1 MIAKRKFV
9 NSGLERQSLQRLNEL
24 VKEYLYIFG
33 YEDPS
38 DRKSNMENGTDY
50 ESSRM
55 IRILASSE
63 EEALLWGD
71 EIAERYVQSL
81 FGDMKVSWKADRFAS
96 WIENS
101 PDAEEKRLWDELQV
115 VNYGEFPNFTK
126 LEEDV

>member
-1 MIAKRKFV
+1 
-9 NSGLERQSLQRLNEL
+9 

-33 YEDPS
+33 YEDPG

-50 ESSRM
+50 EGSRM

-63 EEALLWGD
+63 EEALLWGN
-71 EIAERYVQSL
+71 EIAERYVQYL
-81 FGDMKVSWKADRFAS
+81 FGDMKISWKADRFAS

-101 PDAEEKRLWDELQV
+101 PDVEEKGLWDTLQV
-115 VNYGEFPNFTK
+115 VGYGEFPDFTK